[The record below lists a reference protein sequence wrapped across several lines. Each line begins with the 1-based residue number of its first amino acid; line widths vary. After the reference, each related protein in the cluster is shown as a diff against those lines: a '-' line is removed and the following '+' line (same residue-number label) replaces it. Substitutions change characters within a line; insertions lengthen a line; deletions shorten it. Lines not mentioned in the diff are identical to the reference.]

1 MASSLNLS
9 FFCYKILFT
18 FFLLIGIFYT
28 SFSLYLYLQQRYL
41 ILRPKLELQMLP
53 TSPNFN
59 LSYEKVTIPIA
70 KNKNEY
76 LDGWWFDA
84 PQPGV
89 RIDVIPREPVN
100 ILSSPKTI
108 LYFCG
113 AGGNKSY
120 YNYLARVEAMQ
131 QLGFSVLV
139 VDYRG
144 FGESKGKQHPNESQ
158 LYQDSQIAWNYLVK
172 GRRISPQ
179 DIILY
184 GESLGGAV
192 AIDLAVKH
200 PQAGGLIVQ
209 SSFTSMAEIVKQR
222 NWLRLF
228 PIDLL
233 LRERFNSIAKIKQ
246 LQVPVLFIHGTAD
259 DIVPSY
265 MSHRL
270 YDSAPE
276 PKRLF
281 TVPQAGHF
289 RIYKP
294 GNNSYL
300 RAIEKFIKSID
311 LPVNQNRMS
320 KDAHPIRLQD
330 LDNNYHPML

>member
-9 FFCYKILFT
+9 FIRRKLLLT
-18 FFLLIGIFYT
+18 FLIFITISYS

-41 ILRPKLELQMLP
+41 IFRPKLELQLLP
-53 TSPNFN
+53 TSPDFN
-59 LSYEKVTIPIA
+59 LPYEQVRISIA
-70 KNKNEY
+70 NNKYEY
-76 LDGWWFDA
+76 LSGWWFDS
-84 PQPGV
+84 PKPGEK
-89 RIDVIPREPVN
+89 IDFIANEPAK
-100 ILSSPKTI
+100 ILSSPKTV

-120 YNYLARVEAMQ
+120 YNSLARIKAMR

-144 FGESKGKQHPNESQ
+144 FGESKGKQHPNESRI
-158 LYQDSQIAWNYLVK
+158 YQDSQTAWNYLVK
-172 GRRISPQ
+172 ERRIPPK
-179 DIILY
+179 DIIIY

-209 SSFTSMAEIVKQR
+209 SSFTSMAETVKNQ
-222 NWLRLF
+222 NWLGLF

-233 LRERFNSIAKIKQ
+233 LTQRFNSIAKVKK

-259 DIVPSY
+259 NIVPSY
-265 MSHRL
+265 MSHKL
-270 YDSAPE
+270 YDSAPK
-276 PKRLF
+276 PKQLF
-281 TVPQAGHF
+281 TIPQAGHF

-294 GNNSYL
+294 GEHSYL
-300 RAIEKFIKSID
+300 KAIEKFI
-311 LPVNQNRMS
+311 QN
-320 KDAHPIRLQD
+320 I
-330 LDNNYHPML
+330 YF

>member
-9 FFCYKILFT
+9 FFRRKLLFT
-18 FFLLIGIFYT
+18 FLVFITISYS

-41 ILRPKLELQMLP
+41 IFRPKLELQLLP
-53 TSPNFN
+53 TSPDFN
-59 LSYEKVTIPIA
+59 LPYTKVTIPIA
-70 KNKNEY
+70 NSKNEY
-76 LDGWWFDA
+76 LSGWWFDS
-84 PQPGV
+84 PNPGEK
-89 RIDVIPREPVN
+89 IELIANEPAK
-100 ILSSPKTI
+100 ILSYPKTI

-120 YNYLARVEAMQ
+120 YNSLARIKAMR

-144 FGESKGKQHPNESQ
+144 FGESKGQQHPNESQ
-158 LYQDSQIAWNYLVK
+158 IYQDSQTAWNYLINE
-172 GRRISPQ
+172 RRILAK
-179 DIILY
+179 DIVIY

-209 SSFTSMAEIVKQR
+209 SSFTSMAEIVKQQ
-222 NWLRLF
+222 NWLGLF

-233 LRERFNSIAKIKQ
+233 LTQRFNSIVKVKK

-259 DIVPSY
+259 NIVPSY
-265 MSHRL
+265 MSHKL
-270 YDSAPE
+270 YNSAPE
-276 PKRLF
+276 PKQLF

-294 GNNSYL
+294 GDDSYL
-300 RAIEKFIKSID
+300 GAINQFI
-311 LPVNQNRMS
+311 MS
-320 KDAHPIRLQD
+320 LGF
-330 LDNNYHPML
+330 

>member
-9 FFCYKILFT
+9 FFRRKLLLN
-18 FFLLIGIFYT
+18 LLIITTISYS

-41 ILRPKLELQMLP
+41 IFRPKLELQMLP
-53 TSPNFN
+53 TAPDFN
-59 LSYEKVTIPIA
+59 LPYEEVRISIT
-70 KNKNEY
+70 NSKNEY
-76 LDGWWFDA
+76 LNGWWFDA
-84 PQPGV
+84 PTEEN
-89 RIDVIPREPVN
+89 INLIPNEPVK

-120 YNYLARVEAMQ
+120 YNYLARIKAMR

-144 FGESKGKQHPNESQ
+144 FGESKGKQHPNESR
-158 LYQDSQIAWNYLVK
+158 LYQDSQTAWNYLVK
-172 GRRISPQ
+172 KRRIRAK
-179 DIILY
+179 DIIVY

-209 SSFTSMAEIVKQR
+209 SSFTSMAETVKQQD
-222 NWLRLF
+222 WLKIFL
-228 PIDLL
+228 IDLL
-233 LRERFNSIAKIKQ
+233 LTQRFNSIEKVKK

-259 DIVPSY
+259 NIVPSY

-270 YDSAPE
+270 YDSAPQ
-276 PKRLF
+276 PKQLF

-300 RAIEKFIKSID
+300 RAIEKFIKS
-311 LPVNQNRMS
+311 VNF
-320 KDAHPIRLQD
+320 
-330 LDNNYHPML
+330 

>member
-9 FFCYKILFT
+9 FFRRKVLLSCLLFT
-18 FFLLIGIFYT
+18 TLLYT
-28 SFSLYLYLQQRYL
+28 SFSCYLYLQQRYL
-41 ILRPKLELQMLP
+41 IFRPKLELQSLP
-53 TSPNFN
+53 TSPDFN
-59 LSYEKVTIPIA
+59 LPYTNINISIA
-70 KNKNEY
+70 NSNNEY
-76 LDGWWFDA
+76 LNGWWFEA
-84 PQPGV
+84 PKPGEK
-89 RIDVIPREPVN
+89 IDLIPNEPVK

-120 YNYLARVEAMQ
+120 YNYLARIQAMR
-131 QLGFSVLV
+131 QLGFSVLI

-144 FGESKGKQHPNESQ
+144 FGQSKGKQHPNELQ
-158 LYQDSQIAWNYLVK
+158 IYQDSQTAWNYLVHK
-172 GRRISPQ
+172 KRIPAK
-179 DIILY
+179 DIVIY

-192 AIDLAVKH
+192 AIDLAVKQ

-209 SSFTSMAEIVKQR
+209 SSFTSMSEAVKQQ

-233 LRERFNSIAKIKQ
+233 LTQRFNSIAKVKR
-246 LQVPVLFIHGTAD
+246 LRVPVLFIHGTAD
-259 DIVPSY
+259 NIVPSY

-281 TVPQAGHF
+281 TVPQARHF
-289 RIYKP
+289 RIYQP
-294 GNNSYL
+294 GENSYL
-300 RAIEKFIKSID
+300 GAINTFMKS
-311 LPVNQNRMS
+311 LEF
-320 KDAHPIRLQD
+320 
-330 LDNNYHPML
+330 

>member
-9 FFCYKILFT
+9 FFRRKLLLNLLV
-18 FFLLIGIFYT
+18 FLTISYS
-28 SFSLYLYLQQRYL
+28 SFSIFLYLQQRYL
-41 ILRPKLELQMLP
+41 IFRPQLELQLLP
-53 TSPNFN
+53 TSPDFN
-59 LSYEKVTIPIA
+59 LPYKNVNIPIA
-70 KNKNEY
+70 NSQNEY
-76 LDGWWFDA
+76 LSGWWFDS
-84 PQPGV
+84 PKPGEK
-89 RIDVIPREPVN
+89 RELIANEPAN

-120 YNYLARVEAMQ
+120 YNYLARIQAMR

-158 LYQDSQIAWNYLVK
+158 IYQDSQTAWNYLIHK
-172 GRRISPQ
+172 RRIPAK
-179 DIILY
+179 DIIIY

-192 AIDLAVKH
+192 AINLAVKH

-209 SSFTSMAEIVKQR
+209 SSFTSMAETVKQQ
-222 NWLRLF
+222 NWLGLF

-233 LRERFNSIAKIKQ
+233 LTQRFNSIAKVKK

-259 DIVPSY
+259 NIVPSY

-270 YDSAPE
+270 YDSAPK
-276 PKRLF
+276 PKQLF

-294 GNNSYL
+294 GQNSYL
-300 RAIEKFIKSID
+300 RAIEQFMKS
-311 LPVNQNRMS
+311 LNF
-320 KDAHPIRLQD
+320 
-330 LDNNYHPML
+330 

>member
-1 MASSLNLS
+1 VASSLNLS
-9 FFCYKILFT
+9 FFRRKL
-18 FFLLIGIFYT
+18 LLIFLTFIAISYT
-28 SFSLYLYLQQRYL
+28 SFSAYLYLQQRYL
-41 ILRPKLELQMLP
+41 IFRPKVELQMLP
-53 TSPNFN
+53 TAPEFN
-59 LSYEKVTIPIA
+59 LTYEKVRIPIA
-70 KNKNEY
+70 NNRHEY
-76 LDGWWFDA
+76 LDGWWFNA
-84 PQPGV
+84 PKPGEK
-89 RIDVIPREPVN
+89 IDSIPNEPVK

-120 YNYLARVEAMQ
+120 YNYLARIEAMR

-158 LYQDSQIAWNYLVK
+158 IYQDSQTAWNYLVK
-172 GRRISPQ
+172 KRRIPAQ
-179 DIILY
+179 DIIIY

-200 PQAGGLIVQ
+200 PEAGGLIMQ
-209 SSFTSMAEIVKQR
+209 SSFTSMAETVKQQD
-222 NWLRLF
+222 WLRLF

-233 LRERFNSIAKIKQ
+233 LTQRFNSIAKIKKI
-246 LQVPVLFIHGTAD
+246 QVPVLFIHGTAD
-259 DIVPSY
+259 NIVPSY

-276 PKRLF
+276 PKQLF

-289 RIYKP
+289 QIYKP
-294 GNNSYL
+294 GQNSYL
-300 RAIEKFIKSID
+300 AAIEEFIKSIEF
-311 LPVNQNRMS
+311 
-320 KDAHPIRLQD
+320 
-330 LDNNYHPML
+330 

>member
-9 FFCYKILFT
+9 FFRRKLLLT
-18 FFLLIGIFYT
+18 FLVFITISYT

-41 ILRPKLELQMLP
+41 IFRPQLELQILP
-53 TSPNFN
+53 TAPDFN
-59 LSYEKVTIPIA
+59 LPYTKVIIPIA
-70 KNKNEY
+70 NSKSEY
-76 LDGWWFDA
+76 LSGWWFDS
-84 PQPGV
+84 PKPGEK
-89 RIDVIPREPVN
+89 IDLISNEPAK

-120 YNYLARVEAMQ
+120 YNSLARIKAMR

-158 LYQDSQIAWNYLVK
+158 IYQDSQTAWNYLIK
-172 GRRISPQ
+172 KRSIPAK
-179 DIILY
+179 DIVIY

-209 SSFTSMAEIVKQR
+209 SSFTSMAETVKQQ

-233 LRERFNSIAKIKQ
+233 LTQRFNSIAKVKK

-259 DIVPSY
+259 NIVPSY
-265 MSHRL
+265 MSHKL
-270 YDSAPE
+270 YHSAPE
-276 PKRLF
+276 PKQLF
-281 TVPQAGHF
+281 TVTQAGHF

-294 GNNSYL
+294 GNDSYL
-300 RAIEKFIKSID
+300 GAINEFIKSID
-311 LPVNQNRMS
+311 F
-320 KDAHPIRLQD
+320 
-330 LDNNYHPML
+330 

>member
-9 FFCYKILFT
+9 FFRRKLLLT
-18 FFLLIGIFYT
+18 FLVFITISYT

-41 ILRPKLELQMLP
+41 IFRPQLELQILP
-53 TSPNFN
+53 TAPDFN
-59 LSYEKVTIPIA
+59 LPYTKVTIPIT
-70 KNKNEY
+70 NSKNEY
-76 LDGWWFDA
+76 LSGWWFDS
-84 PQPGV
+84 PKPGEK
-89 RIDVIPREPVN
+89 IDFIANEPAK
-100 ILSSPKTI
+100 ILSSPKTV

-120 YNYLARVEAMQ
+120 YNSLARIKAMR

-158 LYQDSQIAWNYLVK
+158 IYQDSETAWNYLINK
-172 GRRISPQ
+172 RRILAK
-179 DIILY
+179 DIVIY

-209 SSFTSMAEIVKQR
+209 SSFTSMAETVKNQ
-222 NWLRLF
+222 NWLGLF

-233 LRERFNSIAKIKQ
+233 LTQRFNSIAKVKK

-259 DIVPSY
+259 NIVPSY
-265 MSHRL
+265 MSHKL
-270 YDSAPE
+270 YDSAPK
-276 PKRLF
+276 PKQLF
-281 TVPQAGHF
+281 TIPQAGHF

-294 GNNSYL
+294 GEHSYL
-300 RAIEKFIKSID
+300 KAIEKFIQNID
-311 LPVNQNRMS
+311 F
-320 KDAHPIRLQD
+320 
-330 LDNNYHPML
+330 